1 MAGCWLLRG
10 GGERERSEI
19 GVPGERGGVEEGVL
33 GILQRQHS
41 FKLGSAL
48 RTPQRTFDIYLL
60 ARITSKLPGERSI

>member
-33 GILQRQHS
+33 GILQSQYS
-41 FKLGSAL
+41 FKLGSAENI
-48 RTPQRTFDIYLL
+48 RHIVICKDNIKTTW
-60 ARITSKLPGERSI
+60 

>member
-33 GILQRQHS
+33 GILQSQYS
-41 FKLGSAL
+41 FKLGSAEK
-48 RTPQRTFDIYLL
+48 FYIFLL
-60 ARITSKLPGERSI
+60 TRITSKLPGERGI

>member
-33 GILQRQHS
+33 GILHS
-41 FKLGSAL
+41 KQLFQLSCFKYGPLE
-48 RTPQRTFDIYLL
+48 RTKQ
-60 ARITSKLPGERSI
+60 TSVG